1 MCIRDSVY
9 GSLTQL
15 ILQEVSNSQVFLT
28 DLVDIDINDNTGV
41 VWHCGQAPLS
51 MCDEEFKAQATIH
64 TNRKMPLLFEFPLKE
79 GIVTLMRISQSFGKE
94 KMIISKGQMLK
105 RDMAFT
111 GTSGVIKF
119 DRSSDD
125 VLKDIIGSGLEHH
138 MALTY
143 GDHTKTL
150 KEVASVLKLP
160 VLEI

>member
-1 MCIRDSVY
+1 
-9 GSLTQL
+9 
-15 ILQEVSNSQVFLT
+15 
-28 DLVDIDINDNTGV
+28 
-41 VWHCGQAPLS
+41 
-51 MCDEEFKAQATIH
+51 
-64 TNRKMPLLFEFPLKE
+64 
-79 GIVTLMRISQSFGKE
+79 MRISQAFGKE

-119 DRSSDD
+119 ERNSND